1 MKTIAATGGTRTKGG
16 LSIHLGQFA
25 LIPVL
30 IVVFIVGAL
39 VHKAFLTPSNIIL
52 NILQQSA
59 VLSLLVIA
67 ESLILISNN
76 FDLSLESIVGLAPM
90 VAAWLI
96 CPVEMHGSG
105 FGLPPLVALLVLFAI
120 GALIGALNGLL
131 VVKLRLNAF
140 IVTLAV
146 LILLRGITLGVTKGA
161 TLFNLP
167 REFVWLGSGTLL
179 QIPISVWV
187 AVILFILTE
196 LFLKFHHVGRA
207 IYAIGGNAEAAR
219 AAGIRIERIQI
230 GLYIVGGM
238 LAALAGLMLSGRMA
252 SVTAGQGQ
260 NLIFNVMAAAVIGGI
275 SLNGGRGNAVGA
287 FTGVLL
293 LGTVS
298 NILILS
304 QIPSFWIDA
313 SFGLIIVVA
322 LLLSRLTSNEKGR
335 DLKS

>member
-1 MKTIAATGGTRTKGG
+1 
-16 LSIHLGQFA
+16 
-25 LIPVL
+25 VL
-30 IVVFIVGAL
+30 IGVFIVGAL
-39 VHKAFLTPSNIIL
+39 IHKAFLTPSNIIL
-52 NILQQSA
+52 NILQQSS

-96 CPVEMHGSG
+96 CPAKMHGSG
-105 FGLPPLVALLVLFAI
+105 LGFPAFAAMIVLLAI
-120 GALIGALNGLL
+120 GVIIGTLNGLL
-131 VVKLRLNAF
+131 VVKLKLNAF
-140 IVTLAV
+140 IVTLAM
-146 LILLRGITLGVTKGA
+146 LILLRGITLGMTEGT
-161 TLFNLP
+161 TLYNLP
-167 REFVWLGSGTLL
+167 REFVWLGSGTLFH
-179 QIPISVWV
+179 IPISVWV
-187 AVILFILTE
+187 AVFLFILTE
-196 LFLKFHHVGRA
+196 LFLKFYPVGRA

-230 GLYIVGGM
+230 GLYVVAGL
-238 LAALAGLMLSGRMA
+238 LAAVAGLMLSGRMA

-275 SLNGGRGNAVGA
+275 SLNGGRGSAVGA

-322 LLLSRLTSNEKGR
+322 LILSRLTSNDKGK
-335 DLKS
+335 DVKS